1 MNGTTYKRCGC
12 RDPQTGRQLNGA
24 CPKLKNR
31 GHGRYGYVA
40 RIPTSG
46 GEWQLRRAVS
56 EYKRD
61 AVAELEQVSRL
72 LDLARGD
79 DHLAALIGDMIRDKT
94 LRGGALPT
102 TEEVDRRLG
111 AGRDLERSMT
121 TGEWLDE
128 WFAGK
133 NDLRRTTRRYYAS
146 NIRVYLKPRLGDI
159 PLDRLRVAH
168 LTAMFE
174 WIEATNHSRR
184 RPVGRATMLQIR
196 GTLRSSLSDAVR
208 EGLVTRNV
216 AKDVRLPSGKKTK
229 ARVWTAARIAAFD
242 AECRRRAEEGHAKRT
257 RHRKQPI
264 QVTFKEWS
272 TTPRPSP
279 VMVWTPAQTNVFL
292 TTARQDRLYAL
303 YHLIAHRGLRRG
315 EAVGLPWTE
324 VDFEEGTITVSTQI
338 VQVGWDT
345 EEGEP
350 KTDSGARTVL
360 LDADTIEVLGAHRA
374 AQLAE
379 RAEWG
384 DLWTDTGKVFT
395 REDGTALH
403 PETATLRFERL
414 AFRAGLPPIRLHD
427 LRHVAATVLLAA
439 THDLKLVQEL
449 LGHSTITLAGNTYT
463 TVLPEV
469 ARAAAEGVARL
480 IRTAVPDPAVT
491 TVLPPEPPRA
501 VETIKARRER
511 PGQKGSRLSE
521 SNRRPAAYKAAA
533 LTG

>member
-1 MNGTTYKRCGC
+1 
-12 RDPQTGRQLNGA
+12 
-24 CPKLKNR
+24 
-31 GHGRYGYVA
+31 
-40 RIPTSG
+40 
-46 GEWQLRRAVS
+46 
-56 EYKRD
+56 
-61 AVAELEQVSRL
+61 
-72 LDLARGD
+72 
-79 DHLAALIGDMIRDKT
+79 
-94 LRGGALPT
+94 
-102 TEEVDRRLG
+102 
-111 AGRDLERSMT
+111 
-121 TGEWLDE
+121 
-128 WFAGK
+128 
-133 NDLRRTTRRYYAS
+133 
-146 NIRVYLKPRLGDI
+146 
-159 PLDRLRVAH
+159 
-168 LTAMFE
+168 
-174 WIEATNHSRR
+174 
-184 RPVGRATMLQIR
+184 MLQIR
-196 GTLRSSLSDAVR
+196 GTLRASLSDAAR

-242 AECRRRAEEGHAKRT
+242 AECLRRAEERHAKRT
-257 RHRKQPI
+257 RHRKQPV

-292 TTARQDRLYAL
+292 TTAREDRVYAL

-360 LDADTIEVLGAHRA
+360 LDTDTIEVLRAHRA
-374 AQLAE
+374 AQMAE

-403 PETATLRFERL
+403 PETATMRFERL

-427 LRHVAATVLLAA
+427 LRHVAATLLLAA

-469 ARAAAEGVARL
+469 ARAAAEGVAQL
-480 IRTAVPDPAVT
+480 IRTARPEPTSPQRIPDTAAPNGHTLA
-491 TVLPPEPPRA
+491 PPEPRQPSKR
-501 VETIKARRER
+501 
-511 PGQKGSRLSE
+511 S
-521 SNRRPAAYKAAA
+521 RPAEKPQVKQRAACRSRTDDLP
-533 LTG
+533 LTRRLL